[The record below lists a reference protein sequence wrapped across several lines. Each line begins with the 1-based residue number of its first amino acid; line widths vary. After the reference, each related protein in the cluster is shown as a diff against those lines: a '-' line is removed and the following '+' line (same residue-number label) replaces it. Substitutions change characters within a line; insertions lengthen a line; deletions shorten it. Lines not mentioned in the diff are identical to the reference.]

1 MAFKLSE
8 MFFKELKIIDELQID
23 LRKFKVF
30 LKRINESLVELTKV
44 INEVRAE
51 SKLINIPYDG
61 GVVLKPMP
69 PLYAPVEVK
78 CLLIKLEKPVYMKPY
93 GATRVLIKLPIDV
106 VIETGGVV
114 VDTLPLSTVKL
125 SLYGPPDFGELARY
139 IDSTIINE
147 VPQELLGL
155 MTLYIENKSGEPTTL
170 SKVVI
175 PLSGLA
181 VSVSDDGEFFFN
193 DVMATISRGL
203 VEVNVR
209 KEITTVAK
217 IKFLVMG
224 KDYTYVMKFG
234 Y

>member
-8 MFFKELKIIDELQID
+8 MFFKELKIVDELQID

-44 INEVRAE
+44 INDVEAE
-51 SKLINIPYDG
+51 SKLINIPHDG
-61 GVVLKPMP
+61 GVVFKPMP
-69 PLYAPVEVK
+69 PFYAPVEVK

-93 GATRVLIKLPIDV
+93 GATRVLTKLPIDV
-106 VIETGGVV
+106 VIEAEGVV
-114 VDTLPLSTVKL
+114 VDTIPLSRVKL
-125 SLYGPPDFGELARY
+125 SLYGPPDFGELTRY
-139 IDSTIINE
+139 IDSAIVNE
-147 VPQELLGL
+147 VPPELLGL
-155 MTLYIENKSGEPTTL
+155 MTLYIENKSSEPTTL

-181 VSVSDDGEFFFN
+181 VSISDDGEFFFN
-193 DVMATISRGL
+193 DVTATINRGL
-203 VEVNVR
+203 VEVTVH
-209 KEITTVAK
+209 KEVTTVAK

-224 KDYTYVMKFG
+224 KDHTYVMKFG